1 MVKKNSM
8 YLSKESVRNIEKN
21 MGNKQIHLRR
31 LYNKV
36 VLQRRHNNKVRLNAK
51 ISRSLK
57 AGANKLPKS
66 FIITLGETS
75 YTITHE
81 LASGVSG
88 QVFKGT
94 YKVKENDE
102 EVEKDVVIKK
112 MPKKRS
118 SFNPKKAFE
127 REVRTLETV
136 ASYEGPTDKII
147 QLLASHEDESHYY
160 LVFPFLE
167 NEDLFDIVSQD
178 KADAMQKL
186 KMMCQVVEALHF
198 LHTINI
204 AHLDLKLENVFVD
217 KDFNIKLGDFGFAEI
232 IRDKDQFESF
242 QGTLGYLSPEIYFT
256 TFNKQLKKDSK
267 IPFPPWI
274 VQECQNNLSLYEG
287 KYSAKKAD
295 AWALGIMFCILLFE
309 VNVLP
314 PNLYVTQQKRVVG
327 LHPHFVGVMQLLK
340 KPDKEDFFKY
350 LNKSNIDTCISKL
363 ESTLQEKCKQWIRN
377 LLQFEP
383 SKRMTLAELY
393 EETKILN
400 L

>member
-1 MVKKNSM
+1 M
-8 YLSKESVRNIEKN
+8 YLSKESVRNIEKK

-57 AGANKLPKS
+57 AGANELPEP

-88 QVFKGT
+88 KVFKGT
-94 YKVKENDE
+94 YKVKEFLGVLG

-112 MPKKRS
+112 MPKNPPSR
-118 SFNPKKAFE
+118 FNPKKAFE
-127 REVRTLETV
+127 REVRTLELV

-167 NEDLFDIVSQD
+167 NEDLFDIVSQN

-256 TFNKQLKKDSK
+256 TFNKQMKEGKT
-267 IPFPPWI
+267 IPLEPWI
-274 VQECQNNLSLYEG
+274 VQECQNNLSLYDG

-295 AWALGIMFCILLFE
+295 AWALGIMFCILLFK

-314 PNLYVTQQKRVVG
+314 QNLYVTHQKKVVG
-327 LHPHFVGVMQLLK
+327 LHPNFRGVMQLLK

-350 LNKSNIDTCISKL
+350 LEKGNIDTCISKL
-363 ESTLQEKCKQWIRN
+363 DSTLQEKCKQWIRN

-383 SKRMTLAELY
+383 SKRMTLAQLY